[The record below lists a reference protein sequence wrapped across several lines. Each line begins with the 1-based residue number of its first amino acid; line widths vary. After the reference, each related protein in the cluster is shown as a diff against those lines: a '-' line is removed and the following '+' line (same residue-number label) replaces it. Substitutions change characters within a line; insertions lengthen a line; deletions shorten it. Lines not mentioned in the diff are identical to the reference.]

1 MSASAELP
9 DLDSVVAADPAAIA
23 QFAASGHT
31 VVRGLASADEV
42 AAYRP
47 SLVAAAESRRFERRP
62 LSERDTYG
70 KAFLQM
76 MNIWT
81 VDEAARRFV
90 CARRFAK
97 VAADLLGVDG
107 VRLYHDQALF
117 KEPGGGPTP
126 WHQDQVYWPLD
137 TPSTITM
144 WMPIVDIPPEV
155 GSMTFVAG
163 SHRIGDVGAG
173 QISDESNE
181 AISQLISTRGLTLE
195 THGALAA
202 GDATFHA
209 GWTLH
214 SAGANPT
221 GAMREVVTVIYYA
234 DGARVSEPTARQR
247 FDLQLWLTGL
257 APGDLAASDEHPV
270 LYSRNG
276 S

>member
-1 MSASAELP
+1 
-9 DLDSVVAADPAAIA
+9 
-23 QFAASGHT
+23 
-31 VVRGLASADEV
+31 V

-81 VDEAARRFV
+81 VDEATRRFV
-90 CARRFAK
+90 WARRFAK

-126 WHQDQVYWPLD
+126 WHHDQVYWPLD

-173 QISDESNE
+173 QISDESNA
-181 AISQLISTRGLTLE
+181 AISKLISTRGLGLE

-214 SAGANPT
+214 SAGPNPT

-257 APGDLAASDEHPV
+257 APGDLAASEDHPV